1 MPTNEPRVVEER
13 HGRVLELVIDN
24 TAQRNA
30 LTPAISD
37 HLTRALRLA
46 DEDDSVGAVV
56 LRGEGRHFCAGGNL
70 KSLADIR
77 ASKPREAMFERIGHV
92 NELARALRSVGK
104 VVIAAVEG
112 HAAGAGF
119 SIALGCDLVVA
130 AEDAVFT
137 LSYVKIGVNPDGG
150 GSWFVARA
158 LPSQLAN
165 ELALTAKPIDAA
177 RLAAHG
183 VVNRIVKPGSAR
195 HEALAWAREIS
206 AGATC
211 AIGRT
216 KRLLCEAPM
225 QDLSRHLERERESFA
240 ESFYGSEGGEGTAA
254 FLEKRA
260 PKFHS

>member
-1 MPTNEPRVVEER
+1 MSGSEPRVVEGR
-13 HGRVLELVIDN
+13 YGRVLELVIEN

-30 LTPAISD
+30 LTPGISD
-37 HLTRALRLA
+37 QLTRALRLA
-46 DEDDSVGAVV
+46 DEDDTVGAVV
-56 LRGEGRHFCAGGNL
+56 LRGEGKHFCAGGNL
-70 KSLADIR
+70 KSLVEMR
-77 ASKPREAMFERIGHV
+77 ANKPREAMFERINHV
-92 NELARALRSVGK
+92 NELARALRGVGK

-150 GSWFVARA
+150 GSWLIARA
-158 LPSQLAN
+158 LPAQLAS
-165 ELALTAKPIDAA
+165 ELALTAKPLDAG

-183 VVNRIVKPGSAR
+183 VVNRVVKPGSAR
-195 HEALAWAREIS
+195 AEALAWAREIS
-206 AGATC
+206 AGPTR

-216 KRLLCEAPM
+216 KRLLCEAPT
-225 QDLSRHLERERESFA
+225 QDLSRHLEREREAFA
-240 ESFYGSEGGEGTAA
+240 ESFYSSEGVEGIAA

-260 PKFHS
+260 PKFHG